1 MNAVAEPCTLIT
13 VIRCGKCG
21 GEVRVGVPRHA
32 TVTTVPRESTPSG
45 DAHCRVTECEAGHP
59 VRFAFR
65 S

>member
-1 MNAVAEPCTLIT
+1 LIT

-21 GEVRVGVPRHA
+21 GEVRVGVPTHA
-32 TVTTVPRESTPSG
+32 TVRTVPQESTPSG